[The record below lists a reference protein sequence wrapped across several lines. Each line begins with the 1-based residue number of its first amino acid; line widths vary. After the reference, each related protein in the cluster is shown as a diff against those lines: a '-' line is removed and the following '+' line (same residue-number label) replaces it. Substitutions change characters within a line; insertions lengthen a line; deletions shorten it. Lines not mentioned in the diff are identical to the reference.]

1 MGGGPQQLEQGLEAA
16 EETVRLATEHMSH
29 IPQPLQP
36 NITGAV
42 MAALATIQA
51 TTAFGSS
58 TVRDALANLPYGIA
72 HDTMQVFASE
82 DEARDHTDREMRYI
96 ESHRLPDRRSDEE
109 LETSAAGFETSLRQD
124 RRELARLE
132 RIPNPDR
139 GEIRRLDI
147 SIQTTELELRRIHYE
162 LERRSGVDV
171 PEVFDEDVQV
181 ARQAGTTALGWMT
194 ASYLGADLHAVV
206 SSAPPILTVESERFF
221 DSLDALEGHYGS
233 TARYF
238 PGTNHIA
245 VRSVQDDIVKD
256 ALEATVAHEML
267 HYIAY
272 LGGGH
277 HIRWTSDSG
286 ELVDQGNITW
296 LHEGLTELH
305 AQQLTSAHGIHPDA
319 STYEHETRT
328 AFYLQRIV
336 GEPVLRRAYL
346 TGDFSE
352 VRTRLNAR
360 LGEGTFETLA
370 KQREYVPDPR
380 QPGATG
386 YVTRGSDAVAFLLDR
401 MDAAGV
407 DRSTW
412 DQDPLIAD
420 SVRVERLIE
429 GGADGSS

>member
-1 MGGGPQQLEQGLEAA
+1 MQLEQGVEAA
-16 EETVRLATEHMSH
+16 EETVRLATEHLSR

-42 MAALATIQA
+42 LAALATVQA
-51 TTAFGSS
+51 TVAFGSS
-58 TVRDALANLPYGIA
+58 EVRSALDQFPHGIA
-72 HDTMQVFASE
+72 HETMQVFLSE
-82 DEARDHTDREMRYI
+82 DEAREHTERELRYI

-109 LETSAAGFETSLRQD
+109 LEASAANFETSLRQD

-132 RIPNPDR
+132 RMPNPDR

-171 PEVFDEDVQV
+171 PEVFEEDVQA

-194 ASYLGADLHAVV
+194 ASYLGADLYAIV

-233 TARYF
+233 GARYF

-277 HIRWTSDSG
+277 NIRWTSDSG
-286 ELVDQGNITW
+286 DLVEQGEIMW

-305 AQQLTSAHGIHPDA
+305 AQQLAHSHDIHPD
-319 STYEHETRT
+319 SSSYEHEVRT
-328 AFYLQRIV
+328 AFYMQRIV

-352 VRTRLNAR
+352 VRTLLNAR

-380 QPGATG
+380 QPGATA
-386 YVTRGSDAVAFLLDR
+386 YVTRGSEAVAFLVDR

-412 DQDPLIAD
+412 DEDPLIAD
-420 SVRVERLIE
+420 SVRAERLIQ
-429 GGADGSS
+429 GGEDGSG